1 MPSILLFKG
10 VFLVWDP
17 HLFLFKNAPTPLC
30 LSRDKTKEQSG
41 KNITL
46 TLTKTLPKK

>member
-30 LSRDKTKEQSG
+30 LNRNKTKGQSS
-41 KNITL
+41 KNTTL
-46 TLTKTLPKK
+46 ILIA